1 MHLRRTCTFFTSF
14 TLFAVLAL
22 GAACGGDS
30 DARPPDDAAVDL
42 DGDAATGADAGTDAA
57 PFESDCVDDV
67 SSVPGLVTTHEGNVQ
82 GVAEANGVWR
92 FLGIPFAQP
101 PVGDLRWRAPA
112 APGCLPEPV
121 FVADTFG
128 PACPQLADGAV
139 TGDEDCLQLNVWTP
153 ADYTA
158 DSKLPVLFFIHG
170 GANILG
176 SASQGPLPGRPLYT
190 GESLAEAE
198 GVVVVTVQYR
208 LGPLGFLA
216 LPELSAESETGGSG
230 HYAPLDHVAALAWVQ
245 RNIARFG
252 GDPERVLLFGQ
263 SAGAIN
269 VCTLL
274 VSPRAAGLFSAALMQ
289 SGFCSG
295 VPLADAEARFDAAVD
310 VFDECRDASDRLAC
324 LRALP
329 AERIVGAI
337 PGSISELTYVPVIDG
352 HVLPDAPLALLTR
365 GEHNDV
371 PFALGTTADEMAS
384 DNIFTLEVSTV
395 EEYERLIEREFAE
408 PEGTAARILELYP
421 AEDFATPQEALVR
434 VYTDRA
440 FTSGARRLARA
451 AAASSRSP
459 VYRYFFSKITESRAG
474 AIPAR
479 HGIDLLYVFD
489 VLTAIPVFTV
499 TPADAQVADAMGG
512 SWAALARS
520 GDPNATVLGA
530 SWGAYDPSRDNY
542 IDFGATVSAGAGLR
556 SEACDFWDRLL
567 EPR

>member
-1 MHLRRTCTFFTSF
+1 MHLRRTCTFFTFF
-14 TLFAVLAL
+14 TFLAL
-22 GAACGGDS
+22 GSACGGDS
-30 DARPPDDAAVDL
+30 DARPPDDAAVDVTA
-42 DGDAATGADAGTDAA
+42 DAAMGADAGTDAG
-57 PFESDCVDDV
+57 PFESECVDEI

-101 PVGDLRWRAPA
+101 PVGDLRWRAPV

-190 GESLAEAE
+190 GQSLAETE

-230 HYAPLDHVAALAWVQ
+230 NYAPLDHVAALEWVQ

-274 VSPRAAGLFSAALMQ
+274 ASPRAAGLFSSALMQ

-295 VPLADAEARFDAAVD
+295 VPLADAEARFDASVE
-310 VFDECRDASDRLAC
+310 VFDECRDAPDRVAC

-329 AERIVGAI
+329 VERIVGAI
-337 PGSISELTYVPVIDG
+337 PGSISELTYGPVIDG
-352 HVLPDAPLALLTR
+352 HVLPDAPMALIER

-371 PFALGTTADEMAS
+371 PFVLGTTADEMAS
-384 DNIFTLEVSTV
+384 DNIFSFEVSTV
-395 EEYERLIEREFAE
+395 EEYESLIAREFAE
-408 PEGTAARILELYP
+408 PEGAAARILELYP
-421 AEDFATPQEALVR
+421 AEDYATPQEALVR

-440 FTSGARRLARA
+440 FTSAGRRLVRA
-451 AAASSRSP
+451 AAASSSSP
-459 VYRYFFSKITESRAG
+459 VYRYYFSKITQSRAG

-479 HGIDLLYVFD
+479 HGIDMLYVFD
-489 VLTAIPVFTV
+489 VLTLIPVLTV
-499 TPADAQVADAMGG
+499 TPADAQIADAMGG
-512 SWAALARS
+512 SWAALARD
-520 GDPNATVLGA
+520 GDPNAAALGA
-530 SWGAYDPSRDNY
+530 TWDAYDPTRDNY
-542 IDFGATVSAGAGLR
+542 VDFGATVSAGDGLR
-556 SEACDFWDRLL
+556 TEACDFWDSLL